1 MRATRARRND
11 SMNAPQQG
19 RPASTA
25 AHHDDALGLPW
36 LVADVG
42 GTNARFGWVEDP
54 ATGVQHVRQLAVAEH
69 ASPAAAAAAYLAG
82 LGRSGASLS
91 NAPGRA
97 ALAVATAVGGDRVRF
112 TNSPWGFS
120 CEALRAALG
129 VRELQVLNDFEALAL
144 ALPRLRAHQIR
155 AHGTAPQ
162 AQGMLAVIGPGTGL
176 GVAAVV
182 QTPLGWQALA
192 GEGGHATLAATD
204 DFEAALLQHVRGRHA
219 HVSAERLLSGIG
231 LPVLHEAVSAVRG
244 ETAQP
249 LEAPQIVE
257 RAVAGTDAACA
268 HTIEAFCALLGSFAG
283 NVALTYGARGG
294 VYIGGGIVP
303 RLGELFFAS
312 RFRERFEAKGR
323 FQPYLQAI
331 PTAVITDTQSALT
344 GAAAALQ
351 QAARPAG

>member
-1 MRATRARRND
+1 
-11 SMNAPQQG
+11 MNAPQQG
-19 RPASTA
+19 QPPGSARP
-25 AHHDDALGLPW
+25 HDDALGLPW

-54 ATGVQHVRQLAVAEH
+54 ALGVRHVRQLAVAQH
-69 ASPAAAAAAYLAG
+69 ASPADAAAAYLDS
-82 LGRSGASLS
+82 LRQPGAHVRP
-91 NAPGRA
+91 APRRA
-97 ALAVATAVGGDRVRF
+97 ALAVATAVGGDQVSF

-120 CEALRAALG
+120 RTALREALG
-129 VRELQVLNDFEALAL
+129 VGELQVLNDFEALAL
-144 ALPRLRAHQIR
+144 SLPRLGPHQMR
-155 AHGTAPQ
+155 THGAAPHPR
-162 AQGMLAVIGPGTGL
+162 GMLAVIGPGTGL

-192 GEGGHATLAATD
+192 GEGGHATLAAAD
-204 DFEAALLQHVRGRHA
+204 DFEAALLRHVRQRHA

-231 LPVLHEAVSAVRG
+231 LPVLHEAVAAVRG
-244 ETAQP
+244 EAAQA

-303 RLGELFFAS
+303 RLGELFFGS

-331 PTAVITDTQSALT
+331 PTALITDTQVALT
-344 GAAAALQ
+344 GAAAALEQ
-351 QAARPAG
+351 SAT